1 MSIYEFKIDS
11 GKRWECTPVHTTIE
25 GSKRDAKEF
34 AQGLLTLH
42 KSEIRYNERGN
53 RAGHYAT
60 PKQFV
65 FSFGGA
71 S

>member
-1 MSIYEFKIDS
+1 MYTYEFKIDC
-11 GKRWECTPVHTTIE
+11 GKRWECTPVHTTIN
-25 GSKRDAKEF
+25 GSQQDAKEF
-34 AQGLLTLH
+34 AQGLLTMH
-42 KSEIRYNERGN
+42 KVEVRYNERGN

-60 PKQFV
+60 PKPFV